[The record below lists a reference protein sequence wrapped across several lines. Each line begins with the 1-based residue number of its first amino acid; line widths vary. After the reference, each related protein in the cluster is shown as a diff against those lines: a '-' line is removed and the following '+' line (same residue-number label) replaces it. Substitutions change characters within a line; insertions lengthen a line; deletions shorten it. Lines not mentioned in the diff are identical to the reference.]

1 MMESLV
7 PWKQNVEDLLVPKGR
22 SAGIQ
27 LYRLL
32 RIKRK
37 GNEVKYQVKWSVQE
51 VNGPCTDYKS
61 RADHCQEV
69 TVDNIPLMSDIFQNF
84 INPFN
89 VTLLPIADGK
99 ETEYIGLMMC
109 IDDCAPRIHM
119 SFHYLEVSAPIVNN
133 LVDKIMPI
141 RHAYGKDC
149 HFNWYTLL
157 YSNR

>member
-1 MMESLV
+1 MYC
-7 PWKQNVEDLLVPKGR
+7 
-22 SAGIQ
+22 I
-27 LYRLL
+27 L
-32 RIKRK
+32 RIKQEDNDVKDQLKRSVNK
-37 GNEVKYQVKWSVQE
+37 VNEPW
-51 VNGPCTDYKS
+51 TDYKN
-61 RADHCQEV
+61 RTDHCQEV

-84 INPFN
+84 INPFS

-149 HFNWYTLL
+149 HFKWYTLL